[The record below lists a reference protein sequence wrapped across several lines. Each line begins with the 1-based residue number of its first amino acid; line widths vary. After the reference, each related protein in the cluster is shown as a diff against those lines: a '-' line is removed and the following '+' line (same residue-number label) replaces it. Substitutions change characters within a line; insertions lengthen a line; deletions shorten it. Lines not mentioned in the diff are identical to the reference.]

1 MAEHRHYW
9 VRAAG
14 RPARADAR
22 ERLDLPPVLALVNAN
37 RRLRGPYTAV
47 GAILRAIVPDA
58 LARCP
63 EAVTGHDIE
72 ILSTTPEL
80 RDLVPATRETLTSLA
95 VPKERTRFYSAL
107 RTLRIA
113 HGLVEFLEAYLRAVG
128 SAPRTLIVDDAH
140 AADPTD
146 AEFLAVLLRRVDPA
160 LLTVVVTTG
169 DEPPASPAGLGSED
183 LPTALAAY
191 CTVVGP
197 VVASV
202 TGPAGEGGAPDQG
215 RPAGAVSEGG
225 PAGTPSAAVLGR
237 RHIDGDGVGDD
248 PDELAAYLALPPTER
263 ARLHDLR
270 RAELETAGESSL
282 RLGAIAWHAE
292 HGSDPSGVGADTL
305 RHALD
310 HCMDLG
316 YYHAVLDLGERGRRL
331 VTHESHPTHWW
342 AFTTKMTTSFA
353 ALGLAEQALP
363 LYDEARALSSSPE
376 VHMQAAYATAM
387 LHTRHFGADRRDHQL
402 ARSWVNQ
409 AIAFAKWHPEPKE
422 REARVVFNRNGLALI
437 EVHQGRLD
445 AALELLDA
453 CIARLDET
461 LEEHEHAL
469 HRSVLRYNRAQ
480 VYAGL
485 GRHTDAVADYTAV
498 IECDPN
504 YAEYY
509 FDRGMLWRDLGSPE
523 QALADYDRAI
533 RLSPPFPEAY
543 FNRADVLAELG
554 ETEAAAADF
563 GYVLELDPAFAD
575 ARLNRAALLFEAG
588 EHERALGEVGTG
600 LAATPDSP
608 QLLCLKGQLLAAE
621 GDPAA
626 ASEAWRAAL
635 AADPEYAQA
644 WALLGELRY
653 EEGDLDGA
661 SADLARAVELSADPG
676 MRFNLA
682 VVHHDAGRYGEA
694 LGLLDEVL
702 GATEDVDARLQR
714 ARCLIGLDRADT
726 ARADLLACLEADPGS
741 AEQVYE
747 LMPDLAR
754 V

>member
-1 MAEHRHYW
+1 MAEHRHHW
-9 VRAAG
+9 VRATG
-14 RPARADAR
+14 RRARVEAR
-22 ERLDLPPVLALVNAN
+22 ERLDLPPALAVVNAN

-47 GAILRAIVPDA
+47 GSILRGIVPDA

-63 EAVTGHDIE
+63 EAVAEHDIE

-128 SAPRTLIVDDAH
+128 PRSLVVDDAH
-140 AADPTD
+140 RADPSD
-146 AEFLAVLLRRVDPA
+146 GEFLAVLLRRVDPQ

-169 DEPPASPAGLGSED
+169 TEPLERPAGPGRED
-183 LPTALAAY
+183 LPTALAAR
-191 CTVVGP
+191 CTVLD
-197 VVASV
+197 AQDEAA
-202 TGPAGEGGAPDQG
+202 TGAGTAAEGLL
-215 RPAGAVSEGG
+215 AGAV
-225 PAGTPSAAVLGR
+225 PGR
-237 RHIDGDGVGDD
+237 GYIDGDGIGDD
-248 PDELAAYLALPPTER
+248 PDELAAYLSLPPAER

-292 HGSDPSGVGADTL
+292 HGSDPSGAGADIL

-316 YYHAVLDLGERGRRL
+316 FYHAVLDLGERGRRL
-331 VTHESHPTHWW
+331 VTHESSPTHWW

-353 ALGLAEQALP
+353 ALGLADQALP
-363 LYDEARALSSSPE
+363 LYDEARALSTSPE

-402 ARSWVNQ
+402 ARAWVNQ
-409 AIAFAKWHPEPKE
+409 AIAFARWHPEPKE

-437 EVHQGRLD
+437 EVHQGRLE
-445 AALELLDA
+445 AALELLDG

-461 LEEHEHAL
+461 LEDHEHAL

-485 GRHTDAVADYTAV
+485 GRHDEAVADYTAV

-509 FDRGMLWRDLGSPE
+509 FDRGMLWRDLGRPE
-523 QALADYDRAI
+523 QALADYDHAI

-554 ETEAAAADF
+554 DTEAAVADF
-563 GYVLELDPAFAD
+563 GYVLQLDPEFGD
-575 ARLNRAALLFEAG
+575 ARLNRAALLLEAG
-588 EHERALGEVGTG
+588 EHQHAWDEVRAG
-600 LAATPDSP
+600 LADTPASL
-608 QLLCLKGQLLAAE
+608 QLLCIKGQLLVAD
-621 GDPAA
+621 GDLAA
-626 ASEAWRAAL
+626 ASDAYEAAL
-635 AADPEYAQA
+635 AVDPEYAQA

-653 EEGDLDGA
+653 QEGDLDAAG
-661 SADLARAVELSADPG
+661 ADLARAVELSAEPG
-676 MRFNLA
+676 IQFNLA
-682 VVHHDAGRYGEA
+682 VVHHDAGRFGEA
-694 LGLLDEVL
+694 LRLLDEVL
-702 GATEDVDARLQR
+702 GSTEDVDARLQR
-714 ARCLIGLDRADT
+714 ARCLIGLDRADS
-726 ARADLLACLEADPGS
+726 ARDDLLACLKADPES

-747 LMPDLAR
+747 LMPELAR
-754 V
+754 A

>member
-1 MAEHRHYW
+1 MAEHRHHW
-9 VRAAG
+9 VRAAR
-14 RPARADAR
+14 RPDRADAR
-22 ERLDLPPVLALVNAN
+22 ERLDLPPVLALVNAD

-47 GAILRAIVPDA
+47 GSILRAIVPDA

-80 RDLVPATRETLTSLA
+80 HGLVPATRETLTSLA

-113 HGLVEFLEAYLRAVG
+113 HGLVEFLEAYLRAAG
-128 SAPRTLIVDDAH
+128 PGPRALIVEDAH
-140 AADPTD
+140 RADPTD
-146 AEFLAVLLRRVDPA
+146 GEFLAVLLRRIDPE

-169 DEPPASPAGLGSED
+169 TEPLEHPGGPGSEV
-183 LPTALAAY
+183 LAAALAAH
-191 CTVVGP
+191 C
-197 VVASV
+197 ALLD
-202 TGPAGEGGAPDQG
+202 APD
-215 RPAGAVSEGG
+215 AGASEKGVPEEGTPGG
-225 PAGTPSAAVLGR
+225 DARRTAAGTAALARAHVAA
-237 RHIDGDGVGDD
+237 DGVGDD
-248 PDELAAYLALPPTER
+248 PDELAAYLAVPGPER

-270 RAELETAGESSL
+270 RAELETVGESSL
-282 RLGAIAWHAE
+282 RLGAVAWHAE
-292 HGSDPSGVGADTL
+292 HGSDPSGAGADTL

-316 YYHAVLDLGERGRRL
+316 FYHAVVDIGERGRRL
-331 VTHESHPTHWW
+331 VTHESDPTNWW

-353 ALGLAEQALP
+353 ALGLAERALP
-363 LYDEARALSSSPE
+363 LYDEARALSASPE

-387 LHTRHFGADRRDHQL
+387 LHTRHFDASRRDHQL
-402 ARSWVNQ
+402 ARAWVNQ
-409 AIAFAKWHPEPKE
+409 AIAFARWHPDPKE

-445 AALELLDA
+445 AALELLDG

-461 LEEHEHAL
+461 LEPHEHAL

-485 GRHTDAVADYTAV
+485 RRHAEAVADYTAV

-504 YAEYY
+504 YSEYY
-509 FDRGMLWRDLGSPE
+509 FDRGALWRDLGRPE
-523 QALADYDRAI
+523 EALADYDRAI

-554 ETEAAAADF
+554 DTEAAVADF
-563 GYVLELDPAFAD
+563 GYVLQLDPEFGD
-575 ARLNRAALLFEAG
+575 ARLNRAALLLEAG
-588 EHERALGEVGTG
+588 ERQGAREDVRAG
-600 LAATPDSP
+600 LASVPEDP
-608 QLLCLKGQLLAAE
+608 RLLCLKGQLLVADGDTAAAAE
-621 GDPAA
+621 AYA
-626 ASEAWRAAL
+626 AAL
-635 AADPEYAQA
+635 AADPDCAQA

-653 EEGDLDGA
+653 QEGDLDGA
-661 SADLARAVELSADPG
+661 GTSLTRAVELSAEPG

-682 VVHHDAGRYGEA
+682 VVHHDAGRLGEA
-694 LGLLDEVL
+694 LRLLDEVVDS
-702 GATEDVDARLQR
+702 TEDVDARLQR
-714 ARCLIGLDRADT
+714 ARCLIGLDRVDH
-726 ARADLLACLEADPGS
+726 ARADLLACLEADPDS

-747 LMPDLAR
+747 LMPELAR
-754 V
+754 A

>member
-1 MAEHRHYW
+1 MAEHRHHW
-9 VRAAG
+9 VRADG
-14 RPARADAR
+14 RHARAAAR
-22 ERLDLPPVLALVNAN
+22 ATLDLPPVLAEVNAD

-47 GAILRAIVPDA
+47 GSILRAILPDA

-72 ILSTTPEL
+72 LLSTTPEL

-113 HGLVEFLEAYLRAVG
+113 HGLVEFLEAYLRALG
-128 SAPRTLIVDDAH
+128 TGPHTLVVEDAH
-140 AADPTD
+140 RADPTD
-146 AEFLAVLLRRVDPA
+146 GEFLAVLLRRIDPG

-169 DEPPASPAGLGSED
+169 TEPLERPTGPGRET
-183 LPTALAAY
+183 LPDALAVH
-191 CTVVGP
+191 C
-197 VVASV
+197 
-202 TGPAGEGGAPDQG
+202 
-215 RPAGAVSEGG
+215 
-225 PAGTPSAAVLGR
+225 AVLGPADPDPGAAADPEPAGYGQAELGR
-237 RHIDGDGVGDD
+237 AHIAADGIGDD
-248 PDELAAYLALPPTER
+248 AEELAAYLALPADER

-292 HGSDPSGVGADTL
+292 HGGDPAGVGADIL

-316 YYHAVLDLGERGRRL
+316 YYHAVVDLGERGRRL
-331 VTHESHPTHWW
+331 VTHESNPNHWW

-363 LYDEARALSSSPE
+363 LYDEARALSASPE

-387 LHTRHFGADRRDHQL
+387 LHTRHFEAGRRDHRL
-402 ARSWVNQ
+402 ARAWINQ
-409 AIAFAKWHPEPKE
+409 AIAFARWHPDPKE

-437 EVHQGRLD
+437 EVHQGRPA

-461 LEEHEHAL
+461 LAPDEHAL
-469 HRSVLRYNRAQ
+469 HRSVLLYNRAQ
-480 VYAGL
+480 VHAAL
-485 GRHTDAVADYTAV
+485 GHHTEAVADYTAV

-504 YAEYY
+504 YAEYH
-509 FDRGMLWRDLGSPE
+509 FDRGMLWRDLGEPE
-523 QALADYDRAI
+523 RALADYEHAI

-554 ETEAAAADF
+554 DAEGAVADF
-563 GYVLELDPAFAD
+563 GYVLRLDPEFDD
-575 ARLNRAALLFEAG
+575 ARVNRAALLLEAG
-588 EHERALGEVGTG
+588 SHDLARAD
-600 LAATPDSP
+600 LAAGLERNPKDAR
-608 QLLCLKGQLLAAE
+608 LLCLKGQLLAAE
-621 GDPAA
+621 EDLAA
-626 ASEAWRAAL
+626 AAAAYGEAVD
-635 AADPEYAQA
+635 ADPGSAEA

-653 EEGDLDGA
+653 QEGDLD
-661 SADLARAVELSADPG
+661 SAGSHLARAVELSAEPG
-676 MRFNLA
+676 IRFNLA

-694 LGLLDEVL
+694 VRLLDEVVDE
-702 GATEDVDARLQR
+702 TEDVDARLQR
-714 ARCLIGLDRADT
+714 ARCLLGLDRTEA
-726 ARADLLACLEADPGS
+726 ARADLLACLEADAGAS
-741 AEQVYE
+741 EQVYG
-747 LMPDLAR
+747 LMPELAR
-754 V
+754 G

>member
-1 MAEHRHYW
+1 MAEHRHHW
-9 VRAAG
+9 VRTAG
-14 RPARADAR
+14 PVARADAR
-22 ERLDLPPVLALVNAN
+22 ERLDLPPLLVAVNAD

-47 GAILRAIVPDA
+47 GSILRAVVPDA

-63 EAVTGHDIE
+63 ETVAGHDIE

-113 HGLVEFLEAYLRAVG
+113 HGLVEFLEAYLRVLDPG
-128 SAPRTLIVDDAH
+128 PRTLIVDDAH
-140 AADPTD
+140 RADPTD
-146 AEFLAVLLRRVDPA
+146 AEFLAVLLRRIDPA

-169 DEPPASPAGLGSED
+169 GEPPQRPVGLGGED
-183 LPTALAAY
+183 LPTALATRCAEY
-191 CTVVGP
+191 VE
-197 VVASV
+197 A
-202 TGPAGEGGAPDQG
+202 AGAATAEAGAAD
-215 RPAGAVSEGG
+215 GAVS
-225 PAGTPSAAVLGR
+225 GR
-237 RHIDGDGVGDD
+237 EHIDRDGVGDR
-248 PDELAAYLALPPTER
+248 PELLAAYLALPSDER

-292 HGSDPSGVGADTL
+292 HGSDPSGAGADVL

-331 VTHESHPTHWW
+331 VTHESHPDHWW
-342 AFTTKMTTSFA
+342 AFTTKMTTSYA
-353 ALGLAEQALP
+353 ALGLADEALP

-387 LHTRHFGADRRDHQL
+387 LHTRHFEADRRDHQL

-445 AALELLDA
+445 EALSLLDA

-461 LEEHEHAL
+461 LEDHEHTL

-485 GRHTDAVADYTAV
+485 GRQAEAVADYTAV

-509 FDRGMLWRDLGSPE
+509 FDRGMLWRELGDPE
-523 QALADYDRAI
+523 RALADYDRAI

-543 FNRADVLAELG
+543 FNRADVLAEMG
-554 ETEAAAADF
+554 DAEAAAADF
-563 GYVLELDPAFAD
+563 GYVLQLDPGFAD
-575 ARLNRAALLFEAG
+575 ARLNRAALLIESGRYPAARAEILAG
-588 EHERALGEVGTG
+588 LD
-600 LAATPDSP
+600 AAPDSA
-608 QLLCLKGQLLAAE
+608 QLLSLKGQLLAAE
-621 GDPAA
+621 GEAA
-626 ASEAWRAAL
+626 AAAAAWDAAL
-635 AADPEYAQA
+635 AVDPGYAQA
-644 WALLGELRY
+644 WALRGELRY
-653 EEGDLDGA
+653 QEGDLDGA
-661 SADLARAVELSADPG
+661 GTDLARAVELSDDPG

-694 LGLLDEVL
+694 LPLLDEVL
-702 GATEDVDARLQR
+702 DAVEDMDARLQR

-726 ARADLLACLEADPGS
+726 ARQDLLACLAADPDA
-741 AEQVYE
+741 AEQVYA
-747 LMPDLAR
+747 LMPELAGA
-754 V
+754 

>member
-1 MAEHRHYW
+1 MAEHRHHW

-14 RPARADAR
+14 RPARVDAR
-22 ERLDLPPVLALVNAN
+22 ERLDLPPVLAAVNAD

-47 GAILRAIVPDA
+47 GSILRAIVPDA

-63 EAVTGHDIE
+63 DAVTGHDIE

-113 HGLVEFLEAYLRAVG
+113 HGLVEFLEAYLGALGAGPRA
-128 SAPRTLIVDDAH
+128 LIVDDAH
-140 AADPTD
+140 RADPTD
-146 AEFLAVLLRRVDPA
+146 AEFLAVLLRRIDPA

-169 DEPPASPAGLGSED
+169 SEPPQRPAGIGSED
-183 LPTALAAY
+183 LPTALATR
-191 CTVVGP
+191 C
-197 VVASV
+197 
-202 TGPAGEGGAPDQG
+202 
-215 RPAGAVSEGG
+215 
-225 PAGTPSAAVLGR
+225 AVLEPADRGGR
-237 RHIDGDGVGDD
+237 LDEGASRTAADAALGRGYIDGDGVGDD
-248 PDELAAYLALPPTER
+248 PDALAAYLGLPPTER

-292 HGSDPSGVGADTL
+292 HGSDPSGAGADTL

-331 VTHESHPTHWW
+331 VTHESNPTHWW
-342 AFTTKMTTSFA
+342 AFTTKMTTSYA
-353 ALGLAEQALP
+353 ALGLADSALP

-387 LHTRHFGADRRDHQL
+387 LHTRHFDADRRDHQV

-445 AALELLDA
+445 EALSLLDA

-461 LEEHEHAL
+461 LEDHEHAL

-485 GRHTDAVADYTAV
+485 GRHAEAVADYTAV

-509 FDRGMLWRDLGSPE
+509 FDRGMLWRDLGRPE

-543 FNRADVLAELG
+543 FNRADVQAELG
-554 ETEAAAADF
+554 DTEAAVADF
-563 GYVLELDPAFAD
+563 GYVLQLDPAFAD
-575 ARLNRAALLFEAG
+575 ARLNRAALLLESG
-588 EHERALGEVGTG
+588 EHQLARSEIRAG

-621 GDPAA
+621 GDAAA
-626 ASEAWRAAL
+626 ASETWEAAL
-635 AADPEYAQA
+635 AVDPEYAQA
-644 WALLGELRY
+644 WALRGELRY
-653 EEGDLDGA
+653 QEGDLDGA
-661 SADLARAVELSADPG
+661 GADLARAVELSDDPG

-682 VVHHDAGRYGEA
+682 VVQHDAGHFGEA
-694 LGLLDEVL
+694 LRLLDEVL

-726 ARADLLACLEADPGS
+726 AKKDLLACLKADPDS

-747 LMPDLAR
+747 LMPDLAHA
-754 V
+754 

>member
-1 MAEHRHYW
+1 MAEHRHHW

-14 RPARADAR
+14 RPARVDVR
-22 ERLDLPPVLALVNAN
+22 ERLGLPPVLAAVNAD

-47 GAILRAIVPDA
+47 GSILRAIVPDA

-80 RDLVPATRETLTSLA
+80 RNLVPATRETLTSLA

-113 HGLVEFLEAYLRAVG
+113 HGLVEFLEAYLG
-128 SAPRTLIVDDAH
+128 SLGSGPRSLIIDDAH
-140 AADPTD
+140 RADPTD
-146 AEFLAVLLRRVDPA
+146 AEFLAVLLRRIDPV
-160 LLTVVVTTG
+160 LLTVVVSTG
-169 DEPPASPAGLGSED
+169 SEPPERPAGIGGED
-183 LPTALAAY
+183 LPTALATW
-191 CTVVGP
+191 CEVL
-197 VVASV
+197 
-202 TGPAGEGGAPDQG
+202 APPDHG
-215 RPAGAVSEGG
+215 SRSDRARPAEGPSTA
-225 PAGTPSAAVLGR
+225 PADAALGR
-237 RHIDGDGVGDD
+237 RYIDGDGVGDD
-248 PDELAAYLALPPTER
+248 PDELTAYLGLPPSER

-270 RAELETAGESSL
+270 RAELETTGESSL

-292 HGSDPSGVGADTL
+292 RGGDPSGTGADTL

-331 VTHESHPTHWW
+331 VTHESNPDHWW
-342 AFTTKMTTSFA
+342 AFTTKMTTSYA
-353 ALGLAEQALP
+353 ALGLAELALP

-387 LHTRHFGADRRDHQL
+387 LHTRHFDAERRDHQL

-437 EVHQGRLD
+437 EVHQGRLEE
-445 AALELLDA
+445 ALSLLDA

-461 LEEHEHAL
+461 LEPHEHAL

-485 GRHTDAVADYTAV
+485 GRHTEAVADYTAV

-509 FDRGMLWRDLGSPE
+509 FDRGMLWRDLGRPE

-533 RLSPPFPEAY
+533 RLSPPFPEAF
-543 FNRADVLAELG
+543 FNRADVRAELG
-554 ETEAAAADF
+554 DTDAAVADF
-563 GYVLELDPAFAD
+563 GYVLQLDPQFAD
-575 ARLNRAALLFEAG
+575 ARLNRAALLVESG
-588 EHERALGEVGTG
+588 EHRLAWSEVRAG
-600 LAATPDSP
+600 LAATPTSP
-608 QLLCLKGQLLAAE
+608 QLLCLKGQLLAAD
-621 GDPAA
+621 GDTAA
-626 ASEAWRAAL
+626 ASQAWEAAL
-635 AADPEYAQA
+635 AVAPEYPQA
-644 WALLGELRY
+644 WAMRGELRY
-653 EEGDLDGA
+653 RQGDLDGA
-661 SADLARAVELSADPG
+661 SADLAQAVELSGDPG

-694 LGLLDEVL
+694 LRLLD
-702 GATEDVDARLQR
+702 GIPGSAEDVDARLQR
-714 ARCLIGLDRADT
+714 ARCLIGLDRTDT
-726 ARADLLACLEADPGS
+726 AKEELLACLEADPQS
-741 AEQVYE
+741 ADQVYT
-747 LMPDLAR
+747 LMPELAQA
-754 V
+754 